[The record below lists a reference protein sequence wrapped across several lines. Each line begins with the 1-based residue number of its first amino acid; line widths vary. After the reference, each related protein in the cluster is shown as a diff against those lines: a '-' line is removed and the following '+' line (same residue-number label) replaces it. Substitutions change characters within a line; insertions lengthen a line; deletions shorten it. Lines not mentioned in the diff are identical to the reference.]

1 MISCA
6 NINRIV
12 TTIKA
17 LADYPS
23 GYSIEKRVIFFN
35 DITKKYIKYHDSDD
49 HENMNTLDCEA
60 YDRIV
65 QKRITVEEV
74 MLYEAIRRGNKEVAA
89 RTTRKVE

>member
-23 GYSIEKRVIFFN
+23 GYSFEKRVIFFN
-35 DITKKYIKYHDSDD
+35 AMTKKYIKYHDSDD
-49 HENMNTLDCEA
+49 QENMNTVDREA

-74 MLYEAIRRGNKEVAA
+74 MLYEAIRS
-89 RTTRKVE
+89 RK